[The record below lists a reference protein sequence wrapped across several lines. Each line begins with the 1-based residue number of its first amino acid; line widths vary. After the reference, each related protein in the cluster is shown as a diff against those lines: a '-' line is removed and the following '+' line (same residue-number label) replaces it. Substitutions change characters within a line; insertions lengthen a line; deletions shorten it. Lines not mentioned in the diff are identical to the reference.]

1 MQILKISDG
10 TTTVD
15 FASST
20 SGYSVTRWNPAVA
33 KRRSDL
39 LGGRGPYEDTVEE
52 MELTIHATDAMTK
65 LKTLQG
71 LLEQSQRWARGEPVS
86 AVLLHYQPESTSTEY
101 KSTILGASTGDMVQ
115 LPRNFLMT
123 PVMDYIDPVT
133 IRFRRLGLWLGA
145 SATATSS
152 AAEHP
157 TTLTVNLTTSV
168 PFESP
173 VVLKLASAARSDR
186 GAPPSFILMAS
197 GATTTEAATRLL
209 VIEAENLHLSGGSGY
224 GTAADTTNKARG
236 GVVLRYTPASGGW
249 VDSAVASVYSSSDN
263 NARRWGVFLNY
274 RNNSTAAGYQV
285 KLRMDNVYTPV
296 LTVPEGTSNPTW
308 AYLGSTARAIP
319 LQTLELF
326 IKASAA
332 SGSIDFDSIV
342 LLAMDSEATARVVA
356 PVQNELATTVVYPAE
371 PVYIDHQLLSRPSAK
386 VWVNVGIG
394 TAQGYRGDATLM
406 MRGAAVACAW
416 LGAGETTS
424 TYWRVTDTAGTVIS
438 SAFTATRLEGRLSP
452 E

>member
-33 KRRSDL
+33 KRRDDL

-52 MELTIHATDAMTK
+52 MELTIHAADAMTK

-101 KSTILGASTGDMVQ
+101 KATILGAAGSGDMVQ

-145 SATATSS
+145 SVTATSS

-157 TTLTVNLTTSV
+157 TTLTINLTTSA

-173 VVLKLASAARSDR
+173 VVLKLASAARSDK
-186 GAPPSFILMAS
+186 GVIPSYILMAS
-197 GATTTEAATRLL
+197 GATTTEAAKRL
-209 VIEAENLHLSGGSGY
+209 VVVDAEELSLGSDFT
-224 GTAADTTNKARG
+224 TAADSTSKARG
-236 GVVLRYTPASGGW
+236 GVLYRFQPTSTSWQHGG
-249 VDSAVASVYSSSDN
+249 SETVYSSSDN
-263 NARRWGVFLNY
+263 GARRWGVFLNY

-285 KLRMDNVYTPV
+285 KMRMDNVYTPV
-296 LTVPEGTSNPTW
+296 LTVPEGTSLPTW
-308 AYLGSTARAIP
+308 AYLGSTARTIP
-319 LQTLELF
+319 LQTIDLYV
-326 IKASAA
+326 KASAA

-356 PVQNELATTVVYPAE
+356 PVQNEIATTLVYPPQPA
-371 PVYIDHQLLSRPSAK
+371 YIDHQLLSRPSAK
-386 VWVNVGIG
+386 VWVGIG
-394 TAQGYRGDATLM
+394 IGVAQGYRGDATLM

-438 SAFTATRLEGRLSP
+438 SAFTATRLEGRLTP

>member
-10 TTTVD
+10 TTTID

-33 KRRSDL
+33 KRRDNL
-39 LGGRGPYEDTVEE
+39 LGGRAPYEDTIEE
-52 MELTIHATDAMTK
+52 MELTIHAADAMTK

-101 KSTILGASTGDMVQ
+101 KATILGAGNGDMVQ

-123 PVMDYIDPVT
+123 PVIDYIDPVT

-145 SATATSS
+145 SVTATSS
-152 AAEHP
+152 SAEHP
-157 TTLTVNLTTSV
+157 TTLTINLTTSV
-168 PFESP
+168 PFDSP
-173 VVLKLASAARSDR
+173 VLLKLASAARSDR
-186 GAPPSFILMAS
+186 GAVPSFILMVS
-197 GATTTEAATRLL
+197 GADTTEAAKRL
-209 VIEAENLHLSGGSGY
+209 VVVEAEALGVPSGY
-224 GTAADTTNKARG
+224 TTSTDTTNKARG
-236 GVVLRYTPASGGW
+236 GAVLRYTPVNTSWLDTGIL
-249 VDSAVASVYSSSDN
+249 SVYSSSDN

-285 KLRMDNVYTPV
+285 RMRMDNVYTPV

-326 IKASAA
+326 VKASAA
-332 SGSIDFDSIV
+332 SGSIDFDSVV

-356 PVQNELATTVVYPAE
+356 PVQNEFATIAVYPPE
-371 PVYIDHQLLSRPSAK
+371 PVYIDHQLLSKPSAK

-416 LGAGETTS
+416 LGSNETTS

>member
-10 TTTVD
+10 TTTID

-33 KRRSDL
+33 KRRDNL
-39 LGGRGPYEDTVEE
+39 LGGRVPYEDTIEE
-52 MELTIHATDAMTK
+52 MELTIHAADAMTK

-71 LLEQSQRWARGEPVS
+71 LLEQAQRWARGEPVS

-101 KSTILGASTGDMVQ
+101 KATILGAGNGDMVQ

-123 PVMDYIDPVT
+123 PVIDYIDPVT

-152 AAEHP
+152 SAEHP
-157 TTLTVNLTTSV
+157 TTLTINLTTSV
-168 PFESP
+168 PFDSP
-173 VVLKLASAARSDR
+173 VLLKLASAARSDR
-186 GAPPSFILMAS
+186 GAVPSFILMVS
-197 GATTTEAATRLL
+197 GADTTEAAKRL
-209 VIEAENLHLSGGSGY
+209 VVVEAEALGVPSGY
-224 GTAADTTNKARG
+224 TTSTDTTNKARG
-236 GVVLRYTPASGGW
+236 GAVLRYTPVNTSWLDTGIL
-249 VDSAVASVYSSSDN
+249 SVYSSSDN

-285 KLRMDNVYTPV
+285 RMRMDNVYTPV

-326 IKASAA
+326 VKASAA
-332 SGSIDFDSIV
+332 SGSIDFDSVV

-356 PVQNELATTVVYPAE
+356 PVQNEFATIAVYPPE
-371 PVYIDHQLLSRPSAK
+371 PVYIDHQLLSKPSAK

-416 LGAGETTS
+416 LGSNETTS

>member
-33 KRRSDL
+33 KRRDDL

-52 MELTIHATDAMTK
+52 MELTIHAADAMTK

-101 KSTILGASTGDMVQ
+101 KATILGAATGDMVK

-145 SATATSS
+145 SVTATSS
-152 AAEHP
+152 SAEHP
-157 TTLTVNLTTSV
+157 TTLTINLTTSV

-173 VVLKLASAARSDR
+173 VLLRLASTARSDR
-186 GAPPSFILMAS
+186 GAPASYILMAS
-197 GATTTEAATRLL
+197 GATTTEAASRLL
-209 VIEAENLHLSGGSGY
+209 VVEAELMMAAANY
-224 GTAADTTNKARG
+224 GTATDTANKARG
-236 GVVLRYTPASGGW
+236 GVVLRYTPAATQW
-249 VDSAVASVYSSSDN
+249 MDSNILNVYSSSDN

-285 KLRMDNVYTPV
+285 KVRMDNVYTPV

-319 LQTLELF
+319 LQTIELF
-326 IKASAA
+326 VKASAA
-332 SGSIDFDSIV
+332 SGSIDFDSVV
-342 LLAMDSEATARVVA
+342 LLAMDSEATSRVVA
-356 PVQNELATTVVYPAE
+356 PVQNEFATIAVYPPE
-371 PVYIDHQLLSRPSAK
+371 PVYIDHQLLSKPSSK

-438 SAFTATRLEGRLSP
+438 SAFTATRLEGRLTP

>member
-33 KRRSDL
+33 KRRDTL
-39 LGGRGPYEDTVEE
+39 LGGRGPYEDTEE
-52 MELTIHATDAMTK
+52 EIEITINGTDAMTK

-101 KSTILGASTGDMVQ
+101 KSTILGAGAGDMVQ

-123 PVMDYIDPVT
+123 PAMDYIDPVRL
-133 IRFRRLGLWLGA
+133 RFRRLGLWLGD
-145 SATATSS
+145 SVTATSS

-157 TTLTVNLTTSV
+157 TTLTINLTTSA

-186 GAPPSFILMAS
+186 GAIGSYVLMAS
-197 GATTTEAATRLL
+197 GATTTEAAKRL
-209 VIEAENLHLSGGSGY
+209 VVVDAEDMGFQTGFTTS
-224 GTAADTTNKARG
+224 TDTTNKARG
-236 GVVLRYTPASGGW
+236 GTVLRYTPVSTSWASDGPEN
-249 VDSAVASVYSSSDN
+249 VYSSSDN
-263 NARRWGVFLNY
+263 NSRRWGVFLNY

-285 KLRMDNVYTPV
+285 KVRFDNSIYTPV
-296 LTVPEGTSNPTW
+296 LNVPEGTSNPTW
-308 AYLGSTARAIP
+308 AYIGSATQSVA
-319 LQTLELF
+319 LQTIELY

-342 LLAMDSEATARVVA
+342 LLAMDSEAMSRAVV
-356 PVQNELATTVVYPAE
+356 PVQNETATVAVSPPQPA
-371 PVYIDHQLLSRPSAK
+371 YIDHQLLSKPSAK
-386 VWVNVGIG
+386 VWVDVGFG
-394 TAQGYRGDATLM
+394 VAQGYRGDATLM

-438 SAFTATRLEGRLSP
+438 SAFTATRLEGRLTP
-452 E
+452 D

>member
-1 MQILKISDG
+1 MNILKFSDG

-20 SGYSVTRWNPAVA
+20 SGYSVARWNPAVA
-33 KRRSDL
+33 KRRGDL
-39 LGGRGPYEDTVEE
+39 LGGRGPYEDTLEE
-52 MELTIHATDAMTK
+52 MEITINGADAMGK
-65 LKTLQG
+65 LRTLQ
-71 LLEQSQRWARGEPVS
+71 LLMEQSQRWAKGEPVS
-86 AVLLHYQPESTSTEY
+86 AVLLHYKPESTSTEY
-101 KSTILGASTGDMVQ
+101 KTTILGAGNGDMVR

-123 PVMDYIDPVT
+123 PSIDYIDPVT
-133 IRFRRLGLWLGA
+133 LRFRRLGLWLGE

-152 AAEHP
+152 SAEHP
-157 TTLTVNLTTSV
+157 TTLTINLTTSV

-173 VVLKLASAARSDR
+173 VILKLAGAARSNK
-186 GAPPSFILMAS
+186 GVVPSYILMAS
-197 GATTTEAATRLL
+197 GATTTEAGQRL
-209 VIEAENLHLSGGSGY
+209 VVVDAELLYGNSGY
-224 GTAADTTNKARG
+224 STAADSTNKARG
-236 GVVLRYTPASGGW
+236 GQVLRYTPA
-249 VDSAVASVYSSSDN
+249 VTTFQDSAVLAVTSSSDN

-285 KLRMDNVYTPV
+285 KMRMDNVYTPV

-308 AYLGSTARAIP
+308 AYLGSTARSIP
-319 LQTLELF
+319 LQTIELF
-326 IKASAA
+326 VKASAA

-342 LLAMDSEATARVVA
+342 LLAMDTETVSRAIM
-356 PVQNELATTVVYPAE
+356 PVQNEFATTLVSPAQ
-371 PVYIDHQLLSRPSAK
+371 PAYIDHQLLSKPSAK
-386 VWVNVGIG
+386 VWVDVGIG
-394 TAQGYRGDATLM
+394 AAQGWRGDATLM

-416 LGAGETTS
+416 LGGAETTS